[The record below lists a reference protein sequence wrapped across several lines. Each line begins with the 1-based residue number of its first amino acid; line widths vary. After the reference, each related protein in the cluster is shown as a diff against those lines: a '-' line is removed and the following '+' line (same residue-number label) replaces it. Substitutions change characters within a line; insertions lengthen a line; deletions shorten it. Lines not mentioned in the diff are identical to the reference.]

1 MNDVLFVAIPYLA
14 LVLAIGGGIWRYRA
28 NRFSYSSMSSQ
39 LLEQRKLFWGS
50 VPWHYGIVAILL
62 AHLLAGWFP
71 SAAAW
76 VLRHPWWLAV
86 LEWIG
91 LSLALLTVLGIVLLF
106 VRRVGSASRP
116 RAQTSAMDWVLL
128 VLLAVQVV
136 TGAGT
141 ALFERWGSLWY
152 LQTAV
157 PWFWSLALFG
167 PEYGSVVALP
177 VVVQFHMVNGFVII
191 GLFPFTRLVHVVTV
205 PLGYLRRPYQ
215 VVIWTKARGA
225 GRPAP

>member
-1 MNDVLFVAIPYLA
+1 MNEVLFVAIPYLA

-50 VPWHYGIVAILL
+50 VAWHYGIVAILL
-62 AHLLAGWFP
+62 AHLLAGLFP

-76 VLRHPWWLAV
+76 VLRHPWRLAV

-116 RAQTSAMDWVLL
+116 RAQTSAMDLVLTVLL
-128 VLLAVQVV
+128 TVQVV
-136 TGAGT
+136 TGAST

-157 PWFWSLALFG
+157 PWFWSLVGLD
-167 PEYGSVVALP
+167 PEYASVVALP

-191 GLFPFTRLVHVVTV
+191 GLFPFTRLVHLVTV
-205 PLGYLRRPYQ
+205 PLDYLRRPYQ
-215 VVIWTKARGA
+215 VVIWTKERGA